1 MQPSKNSRE
10 EGNAYK
16 IETFS
21 KCGNPDIAW
30 KWWIVGTTHTHI
42 VALEE
47 GVEVDFYVTDRQGKK
62 KILQGGD
69 FIV

>member
-1 MQPSKNSRE
+1 MPPRENSRE

-30 KWWIVGTTHTHI
+30 KWWIVGTTHTHN

-47 GVEVDFYVTDRQGKK
+47 GVEVDLYVTDRQGKK
-62 KILQGGD
+62 IFQGGD
-69 FIV
+69 FIA